1 MLLLVSFTFP
11 CQFYACSK
19 LNIRYV
25 YKIAEKIS
33 NQKHFKANMTMSEV
47 IALWEKKKDDKKP
60 AVYCLL
66 KQLETTLPWG
76 P

>member
-19 LNIRYV
+19 LNIWYV

-33 NQKHFKANMTMSEV
+33 HQKHLEANMTMSEV
-47 IALWEKKKDDKKP
+47 IALWEKKDDKKP
-60 AVYCLL
+60 AVYSL
-66 KQLETTLPWG
+66 QEHLETALPWV